1 VSSLRQY
8 LPGSKNPLQEGN
20 IPESLRRIER
30 AMRRAT
36 VEVSSA
42 PEHCGQFEDLLA
54 NGPVGLYRV
63 STSGELLM
71 GNPAL
76 ARMLGFKSLE
86 ELMAERDAG
95 PFSDASRLRVW
106 QRLENELEIDHYESE
121 WTTPSGRQVY
131 LREHARAVMNGT
143 GEVVCY
149 EGALEDISDRRMAE
163 RQLQAERDFS
173 SAVIDTA
180 GSMVLILDPRGRVL
194 RFNKACETVFGYA
207 LHDIAGFHF
216 WDVFVPEE
224 GYSAARESFRRVAT
238 GEFPRRHEGNWRT
251 KSGQLRLIEWSDS
264 AIVDIRGQIRFVIS
278 TGIDLTERK
287 IAEDAL
293 VESESRYRE
302 LFETASDIVFRA
314 GLDLEILSVNQAAEE
329 ITGYN
334 RSDIRYLSEV
344 LDPQVA
350 EMARE
355 KVRAQIE
362 GRKETRFEIPVRH
375 ADGGTVL
382 LDLSCTVR
390 YENGM
395 PVELLGI
402 GRDISWRKRAEE
414 FERGR
419 RQILEMAARQEPL
432 DAVML
437 KLAELLEAQ
446 FPKARCAVQLGS
458 PLTVCAGHGRLS
470 PGSPCYCELPAEDAE
485 YRNGFR
491 ARWRLPVIAAD
502 ERVLAQFTLL
512 LPRTESPTPLESDV
526 LATAVKLAALTI
538 EHRLMTER
546 IQWAAQHDRLTG
558 LPNRHLF
565 EEKLRRAI
573 ARHKRD
579 HRRLGVF
586 VVDLDRFKLIND
598 TLGHAVGDVLLK
610 SVGAR
615 LSETIDGRGVVARM
629 SADEFIILV
638 RDLEDAPALAKELLG
653 CFDTAFKADGHEL
666 FAGASIG
673 CSVYPD
679 DGEDVQT
686 LRKHADLAMY
696 GAKASGRHRFL
707 RFSPSM
713 TTGMERRL
721 SIQNGLHRAL
731 ERNEFC
737 IHYQPQYDLKDNR
750 MIGVE
755 ALLRWTS
762 PDLDMVSPSEFI
774 VVAEETG
781 MIMPI
786 GAWVLREACR
796 QGKIWQVAGYPVK
809 VAVNVSALQFARAGF
824 VETVEQALSDTGL
837 PAHLLELEL
846 TETVV
851 IQKPEEVRE
860 DLMRLRELGV
870 LVAIDDFGMGYS
882 SLSYLPNLPIQS
894 LKIDRSF
901 VQTISKAGEV
911 PPLIRAITALARGLN
926 MRVLAEGVEEDYQ
939 ARVLRKAG
947 CDLVQG
953 YLYGGPAPVDEVTRL
968 LARGCRASQD

>member
-1 VSSLRQY
+1 
-8 LPGSKNPLQEGN
+8 
-20 IPESLRRIER
+20 
-30 AMRRAT
+30 MRRAA
-36 VEVSSA
+36 VEGHPA
-42 PEHCGQFEDLLA
+42 GQFEDLLA
-54 NGPVGLYRV
+54 NGPIGIYRV
-63 STSGELLM
+63 SASGELLM

-76 ARMLGFKSLE
+76 ARMLGYESLE
-86 ELMAERDAG
+86 ELMAERGDG
-95 PFSDASRLRVW
+95 SFSDAARSRVW

-121 WTTPSGRQVY
+121 WTTRSGRQVY
-131 LREHARAVMNGT
+131 LREHARGVLNGT
-143 GEVVCY
+143 GEVVYY
-149 EGALEDISDRRMAE
+149 EGTLEDISDRRMAE

-180 GSMVLILDPRGRVL
+180 GSMVLILDPQGRIL
-194 RFNKACETVFGYA
+194 RFNKACETLFGYT
-207 LHDIAGFHF
+207 LHDIADFYF

-224 GYSAARESFRRVAT
+224 GHSAARESFRRVTA

-264 AIVDIRGQIRFVIS
+264 AIVDDRGQIRFVIS
-278 TGIDLTERK
+278 TGIDLTQRR

-293 VESESRYRE
+293 VVIESRYLE

-314 GLDLEILSVNQAAEE
+314 GLDLEILSVNRAAET

-334 RSDIRYLSEV
+334 RSDIRYLAEV

-350 EMARE
+350 ELARE

-362 GRKETRFEIPVRH
+362 GTKETRFEIPVRH
-375 ADGGTVL
+375 ADGGTVW

-437 KLAELLEAQ
+437 ELAGLLEAQ
-446 FPKARCAVQLGS
+446 FPKARCQVQLGS
-458 PLTVCAGHGRLS
+458 PLTVCAEHGRLS
-470 PGSPCYCELPAEDAE
+470 PGNPCYCLLPTEDAE

-502 ERVLAQFTLL
+502 ERALAQITLL
-512 LPRTESPTPLESDV
+512 LPRTERPTAWESDV

-538 EHRLMTER
+538 EHRLMTDR

-565 EEKLRRAI
+565 DEKLRRAI
-573 ARHKRD
+573 ARHKR
-579 HRRLGVF
+579 RRCRLGVF

-638 RDLEDAPALAKELLG
+638 KNLEDAPALAKELLG
-653 CFDTAFKADGHEL
+653 CFETAFNADGHEL
-666 FAGASIG
+666 FAGVSIG
-673 CSVYPD
+673 CSIYPD
-679 DGEDVQT
+679 DGEDVGT
-686 LRKHADLAMY
+686 LRTHADLAMY
-696 GAKASGRHRFL
+696 GAKASGRNRFL

-737 IHYQPQYDLKDNR
+737 IHYQPQYDLKNNR

-762 PDLDMVSPSEFI
+762 PDLDSVSPSEFI

-786 GAWVLREACR
+786 GAWVLREACG
-796 QGKIWQVAGYPVK
+796 QGKVWQSAGYPVK

-837 PAHLLELEL
+837 PAELLELEL

-851 IQKPEEVRE
+851 MLEPEAVRE
-860 DLMRLRELGV
+860 DLNRLREIGV

-901 VQTISKAGEV
+901 VRTIPRSEDV
-911 PPLIRAITALARGLN
+911 PPLIRAITALASGLN
-926 MRVLAEGVEEDYQ
+926 MQVLAEGVEEEYQ

-947 CDLVQG
+947 CDLIQG
-953 YLYGGPAPVDEVTRL
+953 FLYGGAVPADEVTRL
-968 LARGCRASQD
+968 LASGCPRCQITD